1 MGSNRLYSRFILWQS
16 KNIQQK
22 HLVMLLSFFIGLLSG
37 LAAVVLKNTV
47 HYTNELLTQWL
58 PAERVNFLYF
68 IYPLFG
74 ILLTVLFVTLIVKDN
89 ISHGVSRILFSISK
103 RGSNL
108 RSHNTYSSMVGSTLT
123 VGFGG
128 SVGLES
134 PIVLTGAALGS
145 TLGRMLRLNYKTIT
159 LLIGCGAAGAIAGI
173 FKAPIAAIIFALE
186 VLMLDLTLASIIPL
200 LISSVTGAIVANFLL
215 GKSVVFYFSL
225 KDPFV
230 LGNIPFYLLL
240 GIATGLFSL
249 YFTRGTL
256 WVESIFKRISSY
268 ANRLLIGGIAL
279 GIMIFLFPPL
289 YGEGYDTLRAI
300 LGGEAQTLADSS
312 FIYQVKS
319 NEFYFLVFLLLISM
333 FKVMAM
339 AVTNGSGG
347 VGGIFAPTLFSGG
360 ILGYIF
366 AKVVNNLNLFTI
378 SESNFAL
385 VGMAGVMAGVMHA
398 PLTAIFLI
406 AEITGGYEL
415 FIPLI
420 LTSTISYLTIM
431 YFEPHSIYTKRL
443 AARGELITHD
453 KDQTVLTLMNWK
465 REIEKDFSIINP
477 DNTLRQLVASI
488 SKSKRNVFPVI
499 DNDEQLVGLVLMDNI
514 REIIFQHEMYDT
526 TFVGD
531 LMVAP
536 LTTID
541 IDDSLEIIFEK
552 FKETDAWNLPVVE
565 KNKYLG
571 FISKSRIF
579 SSYRNLLK
587 EVT

>member
-1 MGSNRLYSRFILWQS
+1 M
-16 KNIQQK
+16 
-22 HLVMLLSFFIGLLSG
+22 
-37 LAAVVLKNTV
+37 
-47 HYTNELLTQWL
+47 
-58 PAERVNFLYF
+58 
-68 IYPLFG
+68 
-74 ILLTVLFVTLIVKDN
+74 
-89 ISHGVSRILFSISK
+89 
-103 RGSNL
+103 
-108 RSHNTYSSMVGSTLT
+108 
-123 VGFGG
+123 
-128 SVGLES
+128 
-134 PIVLTGAALGS
+134 
-145 TLGRMLRLNYKTIT
+145 
-159 LLIGCGAAGAIAGI
+159 
-173 FKAPIAAIIFALE
+173 
-186 VLMLDLTLASIIPL
+186 
-200 LISSVTGAIVANFLL
+200 
-215 GKSVVFYFSL
+215 
-225 KDPFV
+225 
-230 LGNIPFYLLL
+230 
-240 GIATGLFSL
+240 
-249 YFTRGTL
+249 
-256 WVESIFKRISSY
+256 ISSY

-319 NEFYFLVFLLLISM
+319 NEFYFLVFLLLISL